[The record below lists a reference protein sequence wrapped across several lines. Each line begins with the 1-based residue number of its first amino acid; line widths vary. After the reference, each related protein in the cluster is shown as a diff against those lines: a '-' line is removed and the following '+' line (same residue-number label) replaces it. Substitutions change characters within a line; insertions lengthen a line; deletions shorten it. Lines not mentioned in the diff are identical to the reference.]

1 MNQPIH
7 FSQWMEQALYNRR
20 SGYYSRR
27 IEAVGDRG
35 DFTTAPMI
43 SGHLSHAIGKWVD
56 QAMQET
62 GARDLIEIGPG
73 NGILAK
79 NIWKSLSWIRRRT
92 CKLHLVETSE
102 PLKQQQRKLMN
113 NKVLWHRTPEEAMEA
128 SGGRAIIYSNEL
140 VDAFPCMR
148 YELTPVGW
156 QEIAVQYDECQQ
168 AHEVLLP
175 VESRPC
181 SSIFASRNRER
192 FTIGQRV
199 EVHLPYKQWLQ
210 RWLPLWK
217 AGRMLTIDYGAKAEH
232 LYQRQPQGSIRA
244 YFLHQRLTGME
255 IYQNM
260 GRQDL
265 TADVNFTDL
274 IEWSETWTSH
284 SALQTLADF
293 IADRSA
299 QKRLLD
305 PQGAGGAFK
314 VLEQRP
320 L

>member
-7 FSQWMEQALYNRR
+7 FSQWMERALYDRHG
-20 SGYYSRR
+20 GYYSRR
-27 IEAVGDRG
+27 IEAVGGRG

-43 SGHLSHAIGKWVD
+43 SDHLSHAIGKWVN

-62 GARDLIEIGPG
+62 GAHDLIEIGPG
-73 NGILAK
+73 KGILAK
-79 NIWKSLSWIRRRT
+79 TVWKSLSWIRRRK

-102 PLKQQQRKLMN
+102 PLKQQQRELMDDN
-113 NKVLWHRTPEEAMEA
+113 VLWHDTPVEAMKA
-128 SGGRAIIYSNEL
+128 CGGRAIIYSNEL

-148 YELTPVGW
+148 YELTLMGW
-156 QEIAVQYDECQQ
+156 QEIAVQYDEHQQ

-175 VESRPC
+175 PKKNPC
-181 SSIFASRNRER
+181 SSIFAPKNSER
-192 FTIGQRV
+192 FAIGQRV

-217 AGRMLTIDYGAKAEH
+217 AGRMLTIDYGAMAKH

-244 YFLHQRLTGME
+244 YFLHQRLTGMD

-274 IEWSETWTSH
+274 IKWSEAWTSN
-284 SALQTLADF
+284 SSLQNLTDF
-293 IADRSA
+293 ITDRA
-299 QKRLLD
+299 VARRLLD